1 MEENKQPINTDSL
14 DAKTKD
20 IAQQIIEEQDINKVK
35 DLTHLFNLNLTKM
48 GVIRAIKQNELLD
61 TIIDRSAERF
71 EKTPDNFSNT
81 DLLNYMKVVQDS
93 IDKTNK
99 TIGLVDETP
108 AIQIIKNE
116 VNIEDNS
123 LNRESRRKVL
133 EYINNVLSQAQS
145 EDVIEVVQEEEGENT
160 SDAE

>member
-1 MEENKQPINTDSL
+1 MEENKQLINTNSL
-14 DAKTKD
+14 DTKTKD

-61 TIIDRSAERF
+61 TIIDRSTERF

>member
-1 MEENKQPINTDSL
+1 MEENKQLINTNSL
-14 DAKTKD
+14 DTKTKD

-71 EKTPDNFSNT
+71 EKTPDNFSNI

-145 EDVIEVVQEEEGENT
+145 EDVIEVVPEEEGENT
-160 SDAE
+160 SHAE